1 MKNEAIVKIQKFG
14 KVGHTITKVAIII
27 SIMLLVL
34 LTGTAISLASLHQG
48 SVKIYE
54 SSQLTLEFHKDTVED
69 ALLENAKYRIPK
81 MSITWNDIEHQL
93 LDMEQ
98 DDKFLRFSGESET
111 KEFEFMNLSYF
122 EFIVSIWLA
131 LELVVLFFLKR
142 ICKALSVCETPFSE
156 TVIDSM
162 QKLSISLIPVFV
174 YSLFKDSLIESLM
187 YGEMSLGIEFDFF
200 TVLMVVLV
208 FLLTFIFKYGAM
220 LQQESDETL

>member
-1 MKNEAIVKIQKFG
+1 M
-14 KVGHTITKVAIII
+14 
-27 SIMLLVL
+27 
-34 LTGTAISLASLHQG
+34 
-48 SVKIYE
+48 
-54 SSQLTLEFHKDTVED
+54 
-69 ALLENAKYRIPK
+69 
-81 MSITWNDIEHQL
+81 
-93 LDMEQ
+93 
-98 DDKFLRFSGESET
+98 
-111 KEFEFMNLSYF
+111 
-122 EFIVSIWLA
+122 
-131 LELVVLFFLKR
+131 LFFLKR
-142 ICKALSVCETPFSE
+142 ICKALSVCETPFSG

>member
-1 MKNEAIVKIQKFG
+1 
-14 KVGHTITKVAIII
+14 
-27 SIMLLVL
+27 
-34 LTGTAISLASLHQG
+34 
-48 SVKIYE
+48 
-54 SSQLTLEFHKDTVED
+54 
-69 ALLENAKYRIPK
+69 
-81 MSITWNDIEHQL
+81 
-93 LDMEQ
+93 MEQ
-98 DDKFLRFSGESET
+98 DYKFLRFSGESET